1 MKTIQ
6 VEEINALY
14 RKLSVDPNK
23 DFQVR
28 TNLNTGNL
36 ANNKI
41 AGLSTLLVNEK

>member
-1 MKTIQ
+1 MITIQ
-6 VEEINALY
+6 IEEINALY

-23 DFQVR
+23 KFEVR

-41 AGLSTLLVNEK
+41 FGLNTLVNVK

>member
-14 RKLSVDPNK
+14 RRLSVDPMK
-23 DFQVR
+23 EFKVR

-36 ANNKI
+36 SNNKI
-41 AGLSTLLVNEK
+41 AGLNTLVNVK